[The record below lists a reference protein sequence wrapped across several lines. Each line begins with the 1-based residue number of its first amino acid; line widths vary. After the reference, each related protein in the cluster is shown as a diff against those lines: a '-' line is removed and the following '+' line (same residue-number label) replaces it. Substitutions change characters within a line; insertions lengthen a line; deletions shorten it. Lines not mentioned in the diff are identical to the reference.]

1 MRHRLCA
8 GYSSPLVT
16 AAGRKG
22 PVRERAPV
30 HFASRIAQAQHRA
43 VDSPVE
49 GCAVSSSFL
58 LAELLRE
65 ERADNVSRI
74 EIERGTRDKQR
85 DVKVNSCSH

>member
-74 EIERGTRDKQR
+74 EIERGTWLTMSYKF
-85 DVKVNSCSH
+85 VYMTE

>member
-1 MRHRLCA
+1 MRHPFCV